1 MTLIRECASTSLVS
15 LILFAGLPGC
25 GSDDAPEDTGT
36 PPTDVGTE
44 SNASASGSSATSD
57 DSATSATS
65 DDSAASSGA
74 AEGSESST
82 GADLGFDET
91 AVLELAAGYATDL
104 EQINAT
110 PFGSQHGLA
119 DTVNV
124 FITPEH
130 AAAFETLDPA
140 APSLVEFVE
149 GTLIVKEHL
158 DGDGAY
164 DGYLLMYKAP
174 EGYNPDA
181 ADWYWARVAAN
192 GNTPNTGTVGF
203 CINCHAQVAD
213 TGYVFGVE
221 TDNRQ

>member
-1 MTLIRECASTSLVS
+1 MTVIYARSLARATNLALAVS
-15 LILFAGLPGC
+15 LLGC
-25 GSDDAPEDTGT
+25 GSDDAPEEETT
-36 PPTDVGTE
+36 AAATETTAPATETDVEMSTSGTSE
-44 SNASASGSSATSD
+44 APTTTDAQSTGP
-57 DSATSATS
+57 
-65 DDSAASSGA
+65 G
-74 AEGSESST
+74 EGSEGSEGSS
-82 GADLGFDET
+82 GDSAFDED
-91 AVLELAAGYATDL
+91 AVLALAAAYATDL

-124 FITPEH
+124 FVTPEH
-130 AAAFETLDPA
+130 AAAFDTLDPA

-181 ADWYWARVAAN
+181 ADWYWARVTAS
-192 GNTPNTGTVGF
+192 GNAPNTGTVGF
-203 CINCHAQVAD
+203 CINCHAQVAE